1 MKKHYLYILL
11 FCMIVLSIV
20 VLLPKS
26 ASNTIIKK
34 NAVLLNGDKVENKK
48 KIPLSSMK
56 IENSVVNFGII
67 ERDTVLS
74 ADFKLINTGK
84 NDIVI
89 EYINPDCKCTNYS
102 ITKMVILPKDTSIV
116 TLQFDTHGK
125 NYDQTIYTT
134 LKANTEEQMYK
145 LLLKANIRR

>member
-11 FCMIVLSIV
+11 FCMIVLSILF
-20 VLLPKS
+20 LLPKS

-102 ITKMVILPKDTSIV
+102 ITKMVIPPKDTSIV

>member
-67 ERDTVLS
+67 ERDCI
-74 ADFKLINTGK
+74 FRLI
-84 NDIVI
+84 
-89 EYINPDCKCTNYS
+89 
-102 ITKMVILPKDTSIV
+102 
-116 TLQFDTHGK
+116 
-125 NYDQTIYTT
+125 
-134 LKANTEEQMYK
+134 
-145 LLLKANIRR
+145 